1 MPLLESLIQALPI
14 PILLLDDTSVI
25 RIHNDEASRI
35 CDVQT
40 RMVGLPL
47 MRVIADT
54 RIVEQ
59 VQASI
64 ADRRWSKGS
73 YTRGGNEIAW
83 NVSVTPLTDTLAMDD
98 TIALSTPS
106 PTVSDKPGNETTA
119 YFLVT
124 IEDVA
129 AQRRLEQVQRDFI
142 ANVSHELRT
151 PLTSI
156 RLLSETLEDI
166 IDTDADKAQEF
177 VEKIE
182 VEAQYLTDM
191 VSELL
196 DLSRIE
202 SGQLSMTLEPI
213 EAEQLVREVMARM
226 LPQAQRHRVALH
238 TDIEQGK
245 TLVLAD
251 SRQIARVLVNLVHNA
266 IKFTPSGGTITIGT
280 TSLNERTQA
289 FFVRDTGVGIRKE
302 ELPRVF
308 ERFYKTDRARSK
320 AGYIGPGGGG
330 SGLGLAIA
338 SHVIE
343 LHHGRIFAESTL
355 GEGSVF
361 TFTLSKA

>member
-1 MPLLESLIQALPI
+1 MPLLANMVQALPI
-14 PILLLDDTSVI
+14 PILLLDRTGTI
-25 RIHNDEASRI
+25 RLHNDEAARI
-35 CDVQT
+35 CEVQGS
-40 RMVGLPL
+40 MNNLPL
-47 MRVIADT
+47 TQVITDT
-54 RIVEQ
+54 AIIEQ
-59 VQASI
+59 VRGSLT
-64 ADRRWSKGS
+64 DKRWSKGS
-73 YTRGGNEIAW
+73 YARDKSETAW
-83 NVSVTPLTDTLAMDD
+83 NVSVTPLQGTLHENDVHD
-98 TIALSTPS
+98 L
-106 PTVSDKPGNETTA
+106 
-119 YFLVT
+119 YFLMT

-129 AQRRLEQVQRDFI
+129 ALRRLEQVQRDFI

-156 RLLSETLEDI
+156 RLLAETLEDI
-166 IDTDADKAQEF
+166 IDSDVDKAQEF

-202 SGQLSMTLEPI
+202 SRQLSMLLEPV

-238 TDIEQGK
+238 TSIGQGK

-251 SRQIARVLVNLVHNA
+251 SRYIARVLVNLVHNA

-280 TSLNERTQA
+280 TSQDEHVQA
-289 FFVRDTGVGIRKE
+289 FFVRDTGIGIRKE
-302 ELPRVF
+302 ELPRIF
-308 ERFYKTDRARSK
+308 ERFYKADRARSK
-320 AGYIGPGGGG
+320 TGYIGPGGGG

-343 LHHGRIFAESTL
+343 LHHGHIFAESTL
-355 GEGSVF
+355 GDGSIF
-361 TFTLSKA
+361 TFTLTKV